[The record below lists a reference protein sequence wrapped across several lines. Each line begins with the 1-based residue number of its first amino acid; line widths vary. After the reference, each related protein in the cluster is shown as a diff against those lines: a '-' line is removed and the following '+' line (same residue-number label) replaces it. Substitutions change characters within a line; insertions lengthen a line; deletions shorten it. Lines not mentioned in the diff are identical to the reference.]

1 MPSPFDFVSTQPE
14 EKTTRP
20 SLGAAGR
27 AGLTLGHAP
36 SGIVKITDYAGEL
49 LAVYPSAFEPAAIE
63 INGKSVDGVRADF
76 LVCSGDDAGKEVKDA
91 LVIGKVL
98 VSSLRRKVGEAVI
111 LKIGRGEPRNG
122 NQPAW
127 IPVDT
132 TPEEDA
138 HVAKVVGEVYK

>member
-1 MPSPFDFVSTQPE
+1 MPSPFDFVPAETAQTSRPALST
-14 EKTTRP
+14 
-20 SLGAAGR
+20 AGR
-27 AGLTLGHAP
+27 GSLKLGHAP

-49 LAVYPSAFEPAAIE
+49 LAVYPTAFEPAAIE

-76 LVCSGDDAGKEVKDA
+76 LVCSGDEAGKEVNGA

-111 LKIGRGEPRNG
+111 LKIGRGQPRNG

-132 TPEEDA
+132 TPEEDLHVA
-138 HVAKVVGEVYK
+138 EVVAKVYK